1 MSEIV
6 QFPQGYPRAQV
17 DEAHAKAFRGLEH
30 KVQDIDRMG
39 EITERLVA
47 DWCQDVTHER
57 SLELANFA
65 VQHLADMLREFKTSY
80 FAAWHDETQ
89 RGGS

>member
-1 MSEIV
+1 MSNVIELSPPDRSAV
-6 QFPQGYPRAQV
+6 EKR
-17 DEAHAKAFRGLEH
+17 HAKAFRELED
-30 KVQDIDRMG
+30 KVCDIDRMG
-39 EITERLVA
+39 EITEHLVA
-47 DWCQDVTHER
+47 DWCQDVTNGR

-80 FAAWHDETQ
+80 FAAWDEA

>member
-1 MSEIV
+1 MSNVIELV
-6 QFPQGYPRAQV
+6 PDRAAI
-17 DEAHAKAFRGLEH
+17 EKLHAKAFRNLEGD
-30 KVQDIDRMG
+30 VCDIDRMG

-65 VQHLADMLREFKTSY
+65 VQHLADMLREFKKGY
-80 FAAWHDETQ
+80 FAAWHRET
-89 RGGS
+89 GSG